1 MRRNLAIGTTLCA
14 VSALGAGAC
23 GPRSQLLGTI
33 DSSGG
38 DAGPVAAAPSYLV
51 GADITFVQ
59 ADEAGGATYSDGTP
73 RDILQILKDHGFN
86 AIRTRTFVDPRASDG
101 YDPVNGFGDLAHT
114 VAFGQRV
121 KAAGLQFLLDFHFSD
136 NWADPGKQ
144 CVPVAWQ
151 GRTLPQ
157 LAQVLHDYTKDAITQ
172 LVAAGARPDI
182 VQLGNEITPG
192 LLLHICDANGMP
204 TGGSPVPGSVNN
216 WANLGMLLK
225 AAIAGVREVDAN
237 IVLAM
242 HLDRGGDKAA
252 DRPGSA
258 LQTSIDWVT
267 NARNQGV
274 AFGVLAESA
283 YQLYQGDPGSDAS
296 TTDTWTTTFSG
307 LAARFPD
314 LRLLAVEYGPLQRDI
329 NDIVYGL
336 PARQGMGS
344 FDWEPT
350 HEGAWNAGHSLF
362 SAAGPR
368 YTSTSD
374 LSLYDAMRTAY
385 APRL

>member
-1 MRRNLAIGTTLCA
+1 MPRNLAIWTTLCA
-14 VSALGAGAC
+14 AGALGAGC

-33 DSSGG
+33 DSRG
-38 DAGPVAAAPSYLV
+38 DGSTVAAASYLM

-59 ADEAGGATYSDGTP
+59 ADEASGATYSDGTA
-73 RDILQILKDHGFN
+73 RDIIQILKDHGFN
-86 AIRTRTFVDPRASDG
+86 AIRTRTFVDPRAADG
-101 YDPVNGFGDLAHT
+101 YDPVGGFGDLAHT
-114 VAFGQRV
+114 IAFGQRV
-121 KAAGLQFLLDFHFSD
+121 KAAGLTFLLDFHYSD

-151 GRTLPQ
+151 DRALPQ
-157 LAQVLHDYTKDAITQ
+157 LAQALHDYTKDAITQ

-204 TGGSPVPGSVNN
+204 TGGSPASGSVSN
-216 WANLGMLLK
+216 WANLGTLLK
-225 AAIAGVREVDAN
+225 AAVAGVHEVDPA

-242 HLDRGGDKAA
+242 HLDRGGDKAT

-258 LQTSIDWVT
+258 LQTTIDWVT

-274 AFGVLAESA
+274 AFDVLAESA
-283 YQLYQGDPGSDAS
+283 YQLYQGEPGNDAN
-296 TTDTWTTTFSG
+296 TVGTWTSTFSG

-314 LRLLAVEYGPLQRDI
+314 LKLLAVEYGPLQRNI

-336 PARQGMGS
+336 PARQGLGA

-350 HEGAWNAGHSLF
+350 HEGAWNTGHSLF
-362 SAAGPR
+362 SAAGTR
-368 YTSTSD
+368 YTATAD
-374 LSLYDAMRTAY
+374 LSLYDAMRSAY
-385 APRL
+385 AGRL